1 MLTTSERV
9 ALYQKEL
16 AEDKKLP
23 AFDIYA
29 FVFNSFYYLYY
40 DSFRWFLLFVLLPV
54 IGMFI
59 PGDPAF
65 NYLCGMLAA
74 RVINGFAAP
83 RIIRRVKEKYVG
95 QFAEADSEAR
105 VEYFSV
111 SPLRLVVLSI
121 LSFGLYLF
129 YWTYKNW
136 AAVRKYT
143 KDDVWPILWG
153 WFLWLFFIIPLFL
166 RMRDSLCRDNRPAK
180 GFMAYA
186 SAFLILYLFYRLGDV
201 YAERLMNYSLS
212 LGLTV
217 VYTACAALMAA
228 PFFLIPVQRQIN
240 AYNKEPVRKGVLPGE
255 ILVTLLGIYLF
266 LRAAGI
272 ISVGLI

>member
-95 QFAEADSEAR
+95 QFAKADSEAR

-166 RMRDSLCRDNRPAK
+166 RMRDSLRKDGRPTK
-180 GFMAYA
+180 GFMIYA
-186 SAFLILYLFYRLGDV
+186 SLYIVFYLAYRLGDAFV
-201 YAERLMNYSLS
+201 ESLMNYSLP
-212 LGLTV
+212 LGLAV
-217 VYTACAALMAA
+217 IYTALAAFVIM

-255 ILVTLLGIYLF
+255 ILVTLIGIYVF

-272 ISVGLI
+272 IPGGLI

>member
-95 QFAEADSEAR
+95 QFAEANSEAR
-105 VEYFSV
+105 IEYFSV

-166 RMRDSLCRDNRPAK
+166 RMRDSLRKDGRPTK
-180 GFMAYA
+180 GFMIYA
-186 SAFLILYLFYRLGDV
+186 SLYIVFYLAYRLGDAFV
-201 YAERLMNYSLS
+201 ESLMNYSLP
-212 LGLTV
+212 LGLAV
-217 VYTACAALMAA
+217 IYTALAAFVIM

-255 ILVTLLGIYLF
+255 ILVTLIGIYVF

-272 ISVGLI
+272 IPGGLI